1 MDKPSRTQKHAKRRR
16 VAISLE
22 MDWGFK
28 RHVEVYAGCQRYAD
42 EAGWDAFIDPAADR
56 ELQAAFEN
64 GAAPPF
70 DGVLC
75 RAARPLVDAAAR
87 TGTAVVNV
95 WINSPVAS
103 EVPCVFSD
111 FRAVGRIAA
120 EHLVSRGF
128 RRFGYLGWARD
139 IVSRGEEEAFD
150 ETVKR
155 SGFSCAS
162 HRVSR
167 TSIADQAPGWEAF
180 VNRLD
185 RWIDTWKP
193 PIGVFVTVDLLARY
207 LMNRC
212 QAKGLDVSRQVAV
225 VGCGN
230 EEVICDAPPPTLTS
244 IDMAHAEAGYRA
256 AQLLDR
262 LMDGERPPAEPEWI
276 PPRALIPRQS
286 TDSFAAADPLVAKA
300 LRFVAE
306 HSHEGKMQV
315 NDVAKAV
322 GVTRRTLERRFSDTV
337 GRSIAG
343 EIARLRV
350 ERAKRR
356 LVQTDEPLKTIAKD
370 CGFRT
375 ADHFYKVFARLEG
388 IPPRDYR
395 EQRKRVFQE
404 VG

>member
-1 MDKPSRTQKHAKRRR
+1 MPESSKPSQKRRR

-56 ELQAAFEN
+56 ELKTAFEN
-64 GAAPPF
+64 GTEPPL

-75 RAARPLVDAAAR
+75 RANRQLMNVAHQTSTPI
-87 TGTAVVNV
+87 VNV
-95 WINSPVAS
+95 WINSPVAKQ
-103 EVPCVFSD
+103 VPCVFPD
-111 FRAVGRIAA
+111 FRASARIAA

-128 RRFGYLGWARD
+128 RHFGYLGWARD
-139 IVSRGEEEAFD
+139 IVSRGEEEAFSEAVD
-150 ETVKR
+150 
-155 SGFSCAS
+155 SLDYSCTK

-167 TSIADQAPGWEAF
+167 TSIADQAPGWETF
-180 VNRLD
+180 VSRLD
-185 RWIDTWKP
+185 DWIDTWNP
-193 PIGVFVTVDLLARY
+193 PIGVCVTNDLLARY
-207 LMNRC
+207 FINRC
-212 QAKGLDVSRQVAV
+212 QAKGLDVSREVAI

-230 EEVICDAPPPTLTS
+230 EGVICDAPQPTLTS
-244 IDMAHAEAGYRA
+244 IDLGHAEVGYRA

-262 LMDGERPPAEPEWI
+262 MMDGEQAPDEPEWV

-286 TDSFAAADPLVAKA
+286 TDSFAAADPVVARA
-300 LRFVAE
+300 LRFIAE
-306 HSHEGKMQV
+306 HGHEGKMEV
-315 NDVAKAV
+315 NDVARAV
-322 GVTRRTLERRFSDTV
+322 GVTRRTLERKFSDTV

-343 EIARLRV
+343 EIARLRI

-356 LVQTDEPLKTIAKD
+356 LVETDEPLKTIARD

-388 IPPRDYR
+388 IPPREYR

-404 VG
+404 